1 MIELKKGHYYKD
13 RNNRLALVVS
23 DQLVPLNT
31 FAVLYAP
38 SQPVVSN
45 LFFVKKD
52 GSIDELDEDPMDL
65 VKEVTCTNCD
75 GRGQFLVR
83 VGPGSADEAQR
94 RACSQCGSKGYRL
107 SK

>member
-23 DQLVPLNT
+23 DLLIPLNM

-45 LFFVKKD
+45 LFFVRKD
-52 GSIDELDEDPMDL
+52 GSIDELDEEPMDL

-75 GRGQFLVR
+75 GRGQFLAR
-83 VGPGSADEAQR
+83 VGPDEAQR